1 MNVRIAALVGIAVA
15 LTSVSCSGAQGTEAE
30 TVIARAIEAMASRSF
45 STTSCPSCEPPTTVE
60 YAPPN
65 RIKLSHSPGHDAW
78 KFNLIVGDRWFY
90 SGRGERWREGV
101 SLEHAFMSL
110 GDPRVLFGYAS
121 EPELQKDET
130 LNGVEHYVIAMR
142 VDAAQLVNEVLREK
156 IASQSAE
163 HEESLKSIEQ
173 LIGGL
178 GLRFWIDQKTFIVS
192 QMELDYPP
200 FPDESGE
207 EGSDPPPDI
216 FRFDFETRVEVT
228 ADPVSLPAE
237 EVRRLDDAV
246 KERVWAISGAVSAYN
261 EKLGAYPPRADQDI
275 LSEFLSAGWPV
286 NPYTSQPMGQSATY
300 SPGDFCYEPG
310 LDGERYRFGVYGW
323 DNSLGQTI
331 PGCIPAD

>member
-1 MNVRIAALVGIAVA
+1 MV
-15 LTSVSCSGAQGTEAE
+15 T
-30 TVIARAIEAMASRSF
+30 RAKQAMASRSF
-45 STTSCPSCEPPTTVE
+45 STTSCPSCDPPTTVE
-60 YAPPN
+60 YAPPD

-90 SGRGERWREGV
+90 SGRDERWREGV
-101 SLEHAFMSL
+101 SLEHAFMPL
-110 GDPRVLFGYAS
+110 GDPRVLFRYAS

-163 HEESLKSIEQ
+163 HEESLRSIEQ

-200 FPDESGE
+200 FPDESGK

-216 FRFDFETRVEVT
+216 FRFDFEARIEVT

-237 EVRRLDDAV
+237 EVRRLDDEV
-246 KERVWAISGAVSAYN
+246 KERVTVIRSAL
-261 EKLGAYPPRADQDI
+261 EAYIKDLSAQPSRVDQDV
-275 LSEFLSAGWPV
+275 LSAFLNSPWPI
-286 NPYTSQPMGQSATY
+286 NPYTNQTMVQSAAY

-310 LDGERYRFGVYGW
+310 LAGERYRFGVYGW
-323 DNSLGQTI
+323 DNSLSQTI
-331 PGCIPAD
+331 PGCVPAD